1 MALKHTIHGGR
12 GASDRGIRLIFGDAE
27 PSDDTQAGRGGLPT
41 FLVSVWFL
49 RSLLGCGGARF
60 VMLLFYKEGLKWLD
74 GMHDEVVPKLISL
87 AHFPSYHL
95 LQGSRRSQF
104 CLGCL
109 RTRRGRNGLG
119 WRHRIGG

>member
-1 MALKHTIHGGR
+1 MSA
-12 GASDRGIRLIFGDAE
+12 
-27 PSDDTQAGRGGLPT
+27 
-41 FLVSVWFL
+41 WFL
-49 RSLLGCGGARF
+49 RGLLGCRLGRF
-60 VMLLFYKEGLKWLD
+60 IVLLFYKAGLKWLD

-95 LQGSRRSQF
+95 LQGRRRGQF
-104 CLGCL
+104 GLGGL